1 MKKDTT
7 KELEEIKERLNS
19 LFDRKEITGFYLMFD
34 RGFEDYE
41 QEIRINFLQMCI
53 VYQTIVNV
61 IAYLKGCTD
70 DEAKKCIEE
79 MVELSTMHRE
89 AGTLK
94 EMMERE
100 EDDE

>member
-7 KELEEIKERLNS
+7 RELEEIKERLNE

-61 IAYLKGCTD
+61 IAYLKDCTNV
-70 DEAKKCIEE
+70 EAKKCIEE

-89 AGTLK
+89 VGTLK
-94 EMMERE
+94 KMMERE
-100 EDDE
+100 GEE

>member
-41 QEIRINFLQMCI
+41 QEIKINFLQMCTI
-53 VYQTIVNV
+53 YQTIVNV
-61 IAYLKGCTD
+61 IAYVKDCTA
-70 DEAKKCIEE
+70 DEAKKSIEE
-79 MVELSTMHRE
+79 LVELSTMHRE

-94 EMMERE
+94 EMMERGE
-100 EDDE
+100 KQ